1 MITKNNFIVQVENYE
16 RHKEVLE
23 AGPYI
28 RQMDLA
34 LSCSLLVNLTPREM
48 MTNRVTWAMLKQWDM
63 SPEELFRRAGDD
75 SREQLPPIVEPM
87 SDVIKGFLMEEFLES
102 AKDNMEQALD
112 NAEKDYQKL
121 FGDQADTV
129 PEIYVISN
137 ELRIQGSAVIFYTDV
152 LEHFA
157 SEKNSDLILLPSSIH
172 EWLVLTEASAG
183 EIRELEAMIRD
194 ANRQVVL
201 PEEILSDHVYKY
213 ILKTREFK
221 IVDSETV

>member
-23 AGPYI
+23 EGPYI

-48 MTNRVTWAMLKQWDM
+48 MTNRVTWNMLKQWDM
-63 SPEELFRRAGDD
+63 SPEELL
-75 SREQLPPIVEPM
+75 SPIVEPM

-112 NAEKDYQKL
+112 NAEKNYQKL
-121 FGDQADTV
+121 FGDQADAV

-137 ELRIQGSAVIFYTDV
+137 ELRIQGAAVIFYTDV

-157 SEKNSDLILLPSSIH
+157 AEKNSDLILLPSSIH

-221 IVDSETV
+221 IVDS

>member
-1 MITKNNFIVQVENYE
+1 MITKNIFIVQVENYE

-23 AGPYI
+23 KGPYI

-34 LSCSLLVNLTPREM
+34 LSCSQLVSLTPREM
-48 MTNRVTWAMLKQWDM
+48 MTNRVTWDMLKQWDM
-63 SPEELFRRAGDD
+63 SPEGDD
-75 SREQLPPIVEPM
+75 SREQLSPIVEPM

-102 AKDNMEQALD
+102 TKENMEQALD
-112 NAEKDYQKL
+112 NAEKEYQKL
-121 FGDQADTV
+121 FGGQADAV

-137 ELRIQGSAVIFYTDV
+137 ELRIQGAAVIFYTDV
-152 LEHFA
+152 LERFA
-157 SEKNSDLILLPSSIH
+157 AEKDSDLILLPSSVH

-183 EIRELEAMIRD
+183 EIRGLEVMVRD

-213 ILKTREFK
+213 ILKKRELK
-221 IVDSETV
+221 IVDSVAV

>member
-23 AGPYI
+23 EGPYI

-48 MTNRVTWAMLKQWDM
+48 MTNRVTWNMLKQWDM

-75 SREQLPPIVEPM
+75 SREQLSPIVEPM

-112 NAEKDYQKL
+112 NAEKNYQKL
-121 FGDQADTV
+121 FGDQADAV
-129 PEIYVISN
+129 PEIYVISRTSN
-137 ELRIQGSAVIFYTDV
+137 SGSGRYFLYGCSGAFCGGKKFGFNFTSKQHPRMARVDRSFGRRD
-152 LEHFA
+152 
-157 SEKNSDLILLPSSIH
+157 
-172 EWLVLTEASAG
+172 
-183 EIRELEAMIRD
+183 RELEAMIRD

-221 IVDSETV
+221 IVDSGAV

>member
-23 AGPYI
+23 KGPYI

-34 LSCSLLVNLTPREM
+34 LSCSQMVSLTPREM
-48 MTNRVTWAMLKQWDM
+48 VTNRVTWDMLKQWDM

-87 SDVIKGFLMEEFLES
+87 SDVIKGFLMEEFLKS
-102 AKDNMEQALD
+102 AKENMEQALD
-112 NAEKDYQKL
+112 NAEKEYQKL
-121 FGDQADTV
+121 FEGQADAV

-137 ELRIQGSAVIFYTDV
+137 ELRIQGAAVIFYTDV

-157 SEKNSDLILLPSSIH
+157 AKKNSDLILLPSSVH
-172 EWLVLTEASAG
+172 EWLVLMEASAG
-183 EIRELEAMIRD
+183 EIPGLEAMVRD

-213 ILKTREFK
+213 TLKEHEFK
-221 IVDSETV
+221 IVDSVAV